1 MKTLNIGDKEY
12 VLEFSFQ
19 AAKHKQLI
27 NKMFKMLS
35 GSYLGRSGL
44 TGAEDET
51 RQTVHPR

>member
-35 GSYLGRSGL
+35 GS
-44 TGAEDET
+44 
-51 RQTVHPR
+51 